1 MLNLRSIS
9 QINAAMERLDKE
21 TKTLVYTAIV
31 FAGIFS
37 VVAFTGVIG
46 SLLVGTMWL
55 LKVELTQ
62 NVQIVCGTVAIVASF
77 IISYLMGKSNFRMFM
92 ENNGY
97 E

>member
-1 MLNLRSIS
+1 
-9 QINAAMERLDKE
+9 MERLNKE
-21 TKTLVYTAIV
+21 TKILVYTAIV

-37 VVAFTGVIG
+37 IVAFTGVIG
-46 SLLVGTMWL
+46 SLLVGTIWL

-62 NVQIVCGTVAIVASF
+62 NIQIVCGTVAIISSF
-77 IISYLMGKSNFRMFM
+77 IISYLTGKSNFRIFM

>member
-1 MLNLRSIS
+1 
-9 QINAAMERLDKE
+9 MERLDKE

>member
-1 MLNLRSIS
+1 
-9 QINAAMERLDKE
+9 MERLDKE

-37 VVAFTGVIG
+37 IVAFTGVIG
-46 SLLVGTMWL
+46 SLLIGIMLL

-62 NVQIVCGTVAIVASF
+62 TIQIVCTTVSITSSF
-77 IISYLMGKSNFRMFM
+77 IISYIMGKSNFRMFM

>member
-1 MLNLRSIS
+1 
-9 QINAAMERLDKE
+9 MERLDKE

-37 VVAFTGVIG
+37 IVAFTGVIG
-46 SLLVGTMWL
+46 SLLIGIMLL

-62 NVQIVCGTVAIVASF
+62 TIQIVCATVSITSSF
-77 IISYLMGKSNFRMFM
+77 IISYIMGKSNFRMFM